1 MQDPFEYREAAIR
14 ERELMLRLPSLVD
27 RALQAPGWQRLLGD
41 VEPAAI
47 DNRAALAGLPVTR
60 KGDLHALQVE
70 SRKRGEGAFGG
81 LNATAIGSLSRLFM
95 SPGPIFDPEGRGDDY
110 WRCARALSAAGI
122 EAGDIVYNGFS
133 YHLTPGAWMIDGAAR
148 SMGCPV
154 IPGGSG
160 QTELQVEAIEA
171 LRPRHYCGTPSFL
184 KLIIE
189 RAEASGADISSLKT
203 ALVSGEA
210 CPPQLTNWLREH
222 GIDRVFQWYG
232 TADLG
237 LVAYQTF
244 DPNEPTKINPGLI
257 IDEALILEIVRPG
270 TGDPVPDGEVGEIV
284 VTVFNP
290 DYPLIRFGTGD
301 LSAIDSTPSP
311 CGRTNR
317 RIRGWLGRADQ
328 TTKVRG
334 MFVHASQVDQVVKR
348 FDEIKRAR
356 LVVEGE
362 LANDRMTLH
371 CELADRELDVVADA
385 DVAALKERIAQCLR
399 EVTKLRGDVAFADG
413 AGLPNDGKVIEDA
426 RRYD

>member
-1 MQDPFEYREAAIR
+1 MQQPLELRTVAEREAD
-14 ERELMLRLPSLVD
+14 LMQRLPALVA

-41 VEPAAI
+41 VAPATI
-47 DNRAALAGLPVTR
+47 SSREALARLPVTR
-60 KGDLHALQVE
+60 KSDLQALQVA
-70 SRKRGEGAFGG
+70 SRQRGEGAFAG
-81 LNATAIGSLSRLFM
+81 LNATAVGSLGHLFM
-95 SPGPIFDPEGRGDDY
+95 SPGPIFEPEGRGDDW
-110 WRCARALSAAGI
+110 WRCARAMRAAGF

-133 YHLTPGAWMIDGAAR
+133 YHLTPGAWMMESAAR
-148 SMGCPV
+148 SIGCPV

-171 LRPRHYCGTPSFL
+171 LRPKHYCGTPSFL

-189 RAEASGADISSLKT
+189 RAEANGADISTLET

-210 CPPQLTNWLREH
+210 CPPALTSWLSEH
-222 GIDRVFQWYG
+222 GIRVFQWYG

-244 DPNEPTKINPGLI
+244 DPAEPARINPGLI
-257 IDEALILEIVRPG
+257 LDEALILEIVRPG
-270 TGDPVPDGEVGEIV
+270 TGDPVPDGDVGEIV
-284 VTVFNP
+284 ITSYND
-290 DYPLIRFGTGD
+290 DYPMIRFGTGD
-301 LSAIDSTPSP
+301 LSAIDPAPSA

-334 MFVHASQVDQVVKR
+334 MFVHASQIDQVVKR
-348 FDEIKRAR
+348 FDQIRRAR

-371 CELADRELDVVADA
+371 CELADRELDVVTDA
-385 DVAALKERIAQCLR
+385 DSAALKERIAQCLR
-399 EVTKLRGDVAFADG
+399 DVTKLRGDVAFTGDD
-413 AGLPNDGKVIEDA
+413 GLPNDGKVIEDA
-426 RRYD
+426 RKYD